1 MTMPPPARTIGALA
15 QLACTWE
22 VLARKAGNV
31 CPGREFPDLTVADF
45 LKSAAAIA
53 PVLDRASTQPLGVTI
68 LRCIEETR
76 KVVNT
81 NTNLGI
87 VLLLAPLASVPLDWP
102 PFSFW
107 SELERILR
115 ETTVEDSRHAYA
127 AIRLANPGGLGTAPE
142 QDIGSEPTLPL
153 REVMRL
159 AADRDGVA
167 KAFATLSTE
176 FGDSYVELLLQQVE
190 AFQNVERGI
199 IEMQLRLLAWTEDS
213 LIRRKRGI
221 REAESVR
228 TFANDVLLAGGLDA
242 PQGRQTFLK
251 FDAFLRADNHAR
263 NPGTTADL
271 IAAALFVALRDG
283 SISPETPFEWKDH
296 PFQPAEPGA

>member
-1 MTMPPPARTIGALA
+1 MPQPARAIGGLA

-53 PVLDRASTQPLGVTI
+53 PILDQAPMQPLGVTI
-68 LRCIEETR
+68 LRCIKATR
-76 KVVNT
+76 QVVNT

-102 PFSFW
+102 PFSYW

-115 ETTVEDSRHAYA
+115 EATVDDSRNVYA
-127 AIRLANPGGLGTAPE
+127 AIRLANPAGLGTVQQ
-142 QDIGSEPTLPL
+142 QDIASEPTLPL
-153 REVMRL
+153 RDVMRL

-167 KAFATLSTE
+167 KAFATLSTS
-176 FGDSYVELLLQQVE
+176 FGNDYVELLLEQVGAHQE
-190 AFQNVERGI
+190 LERAI
-199 IEMQLRLLAWTEDS
+199 IEMQLRVLACSEDS
-213 LIRRKRGI
+213 LIRRKRGV
-221 REAESVR
+221 RESESVR
-228 TFANDVLLAGGLDA
+228 AFANAVLQAGGLGA
-242 PQGRQTFLK
+242 PKGRQKFLE
-251 FDAFLRADNHAR
+251 FDAWLRSDNHSR

-271 IAAALFVALRDG
+271 IAAALFVALRQG
-283 SISPETPFEWKDH
+283 HLTPDMPLAWKDH
-296 PFQPAEPGA
+296 PFGV